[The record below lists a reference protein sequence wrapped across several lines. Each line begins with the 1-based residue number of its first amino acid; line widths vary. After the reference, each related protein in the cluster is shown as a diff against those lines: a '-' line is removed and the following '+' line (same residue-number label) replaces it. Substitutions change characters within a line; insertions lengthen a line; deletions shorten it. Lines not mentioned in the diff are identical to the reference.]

1 MDNPTIILIKSPTST
16 ARIPLIISSP
26 PSQPSHPLNS
36 CSTVLASSSVF
47 SPDLGELLLGV
58 ALITKHAQREA
69 EVINT
74 QADVS
79 LSAFDESKVSRS
91 SSLLNPPTVAELV
104 SFLHRTI
111 RIIRAPPEAIVL
123 SSVHFLRAVALSPP
137 KKTHIR
143 LLLLACIH
151 LANKTHDDKAISTKD
166 WPTVWA
172 YAATGRLPS
181 ASPTNI
187 SVADISNAEAALL
200 RLLNFRVGVARD
212 TYVRVYFALRDA
224 AKEASAGALT
234 ADVTRRPLRPLTAAG
249 GRLICGSIE
258 SQQRDSLWDPRSPK
272 GKTRSTASAVLSR
285 VQIQGDPKSSSQP
298 LLRQRSASCDRCI
311 IRSVSRLVLS

>member
-1 MDNPTIILIKSPTST
+1 MEEPPIILIKSPTIT
-16 ARIPLIISSP
+16 ARIPLNISSP
-26 PSQPSHPLNS
+26 PTPPSLPPLNS
-36 CSTVLASSSVF
+36 SSTVRATSSVF

-58 ALITKHAQREA
+58 ALITKHAQREEGA
-69 EVINT
+69 INT

-79 LSAFDESKVSRS
+79 LAAFDESKITRTSA
-91 SSLLNPPTVAELV
+91 LLNSPTVPELV

-111 RIIRAPPEAIVL
+111 RIIRAPPECIVL
-123 SSVHFLRAVALSPP
+123 AAVHFLRAVAFAPP
-137 KKTHIR
+137 QKSHIR

-187 SVADISNAEAALL
+187 SVADISNAEGALL
-200 RLLNFRVGVARD
+200 RLLEWRVGVARD

-234 ADVTRRPLRPLTAAG
+234 VAARRPLRPLTAAG
-249 GRLICGSIE
+249 GRLICGVNSE
-258 SQQRDSLWDPRSPK
+258 TQRDSLWDPRSPK
-272 GKTRSTASAVLSR
+272 GKTRVPASAVLTR
-285 VQIQGDPKSSSQP
+285 VQLQGDPKSSQ
-298 LLRQRSASCDRCI
+298 LLRQRASSCDRCI